1 MNSIYIMADSGARGS
16 QAQIRQLA
24 GMRGL
29 MAKPDGSII
38 ETPITAN
45 FREGL
50 NVLQYF
56 ISTHGARKGLADTAL
71 KTANSGYLTRRLVD
85 VAQDVVI
92 TETDCGTR
100 EGLTMTPIVE
110 GGDVVEPLRDRVLG
124 RIVAEDVFLPG
135 NDEDPFVTRNT
146 LLDEAWVQKLEDAGV
161 QSIKVRSTITCES
174 AFGVCAHCYGRD
186 LGRGHLVNHRRSGR
200 RRRRAVD
207 RRAGHAA
214 DDAYVPHRWC
224 GVACGGDRQRDGQ
237 DDRLGQVQQPQAR
250 RARQRPPGRGVA
262 FGRTVGA
269 RRPRP
274 RARALQAAVRRD
286 DHGQG
291 RRVDQSRPDRRQL
304 GSA

>member
-92 TETDCGTR
+92 TETDCGTL

-146 LLDEAWVQKLEDAGV
+146 LLDEQWVQKLEDAGV
-161 QSIKVRSTITCES
+161 QSIKVRSTITCAS
-174 AFGVCAHCYGRD
+174 AVRRLRALLRSRPRPRPPGQP
-186 LGRGHLVNHRRSGR
+186 RRSGR

-214 DDAYVPHRWC
+214 DHAYVPHRWC

-237 DDRLGQVQQPQAR
+237 DDRLR
-250 RARQRPPGRGVA
+250 
-262 FGRTVGA
+262 
-269 RRPRP
+269 
-274 RARALQAAVRRD
+274 
-286 DHGQG
+286 
-291 RRVDQSRPDRRQL
+291 
-304 GSA
+304 